1 MTTDQLQ
8 NHLQYLNLLLRRE
21 SAKPNPDRTQIAKLL
36 TDKDETAAKIG
47 RMKKNG
53 SDMKL
58 TLPLCG
64 GPSLL
69 SLYNDTL

>member
-36 TDKDETAAKIG
+36 TDKDETAAKIN
-47 RMKKNG
+47 RLARAEVA
-53 SDMKL
+53 S
-58 TLPLCG
+58 
-64 GPSLL
+64 
-69 SLYNDTL
+69 